1 MEGGQLTVVRT
12 SPVCRAPASCAA
24 RLTYSP
30 PTHYSTGV
38 PGHITDP
45 FEDNTVRLELVT
57 NLKCAR
63 AKFPQ
68 KTIVLDQFL
77 SFFCQYFQ
85 VPMEGPAKA
94 FSLLKGT
101 YHV

>member
-45 FEDNTVRLELVT
+45 FEDNTVRV
-57 NLKCAR
+57 R
-63 AKFPQ
+63 AGNEP
-68 KTIVLDQFL
+68 
-77 SFFCQYFQ
+77 S
-85 VPMEGPAKA
+85 
-94 FSLLKGT
+94 
-101 YHV
+101 